1 MLRQLGL
8 SRMMLVLPIGV
19 TVCSA
24 VLVLN
29 ASLAAAALLQLVFKV
44 GLGHNLV
51 PVPWFIPLTWRS
63 SRCWQVTEY
72 ALFSATKELLY
83 VPLSFEAR

>member
-1 MLRQLGL
+1 MCRYPEDAARTAYTGKFFAAINAVSAIVQFGGVTVMLRQLGL

-44 GLGHNLV
+44 
-51 PVPWFIPLTWRS
+51 
-63 SRCWQVTEY
+63 
-72 ALFSATKELLY
+72 
-83 VPLSFEAR
+83 